1 MNRKLFRLRASKS
14 QTGTSILTLFI
25 AVGLICSFVGCSF
38 MFGKM
43 LVSGSSQ
50 MDHSGQMAAT
60 QMEHSAPMSHGTNN
74 QTAPVTE
81 ECCEA
86 PQMGQ
91 ALQIQSSA
99 PKVILAPALFFIL
112 LGSLSY
118 LSLITKQANLNLKGL
133 HLSPPQPRFSLLA
146 QKTQLLQ

>member
-1 MNRKLFRLRASKS
+1 
-14 QTGTSILTLFI
+14 
-25 AVGLICSFVGCSF
+25 
-38 MFGKM
+38 
-43 LVSGSSQ
+43 

-60 QMEHSAPMSHGTNN
+60 QMDHLGQMDHSAPMSHNTNH

-99 PKVILAPALFFIL
+99 PKVVLAPALFFIL

-118 LSLITKQANLNLKGL
+118 LSLITRQTNLDLKQL
-133 HLSPPQPRFSLLA
+133 HLSPPPPLLSLLA
-146 QKTQLLQ
+146 QKTQLLR